1 MIYNEARNRATQ
13 KYHKEHLEQVN
24 IKVQRGKKEEYK
36 QIAEEQGCSLT
47 ALISYM
53 VENTDLFLPFII
65 GADQCQELK
74 RITEQNGTTI
84 KDLLDK
90 AVNNYIDK
98 HKGSE

>member
-24 IKVQRGKKEEYK
+24 IKVQKGKKEEYK
-36 QIAEEQGCSLT
+36 QIAESHNLSMA

-74 RITEQNGTTI
+74 KITEQQGTTI
-84 KDLLDK
+84 KDLLNK

-98 HKGSE
+98 HKQD